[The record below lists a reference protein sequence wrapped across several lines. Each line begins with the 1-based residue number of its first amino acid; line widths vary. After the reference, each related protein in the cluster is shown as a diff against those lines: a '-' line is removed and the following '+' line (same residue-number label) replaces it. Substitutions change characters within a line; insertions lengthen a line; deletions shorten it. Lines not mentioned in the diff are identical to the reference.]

1 MISPRGARG
10 IPARSLNRTAT
21 VTVGRLGI
29 PVPGVYM
36 LRVHGRRTGELRS
49 TPLYVLKERGS
60 RYLVAPRGETDWSH
74 NLRAAGWGELV
85 RGKRVER
92 VRAVEVFGFER
103 KRIIKAYAK
112 RHRLMTARFFDL
124 PPKEDEEAWRREAAK
139 HPVFRLASGDA
150 ATL

>member
-1 MISPRGARG
+1 
-10 IPARSLNRTAT
+10 
-21 VTVGRLGI
+21 
-29 PVPGVYM
+29 M
-36 LRVHGRRTGELRS
+36 LSIL
-49 TPLYVLKERGS
+49 PLILS
-60 RYLVAPRGETDWSH
+60 
-74 NLRAAGWGELV
+74 AGWGELA
-85 RGKRVER
+85 RGKRIER

-124 PPKEDEEAWRREAAK
+124 PPKDDVDAWRREAAK